1 MKLPLKLPG
10 WAPRLTRRQ
19 RVVRNLAAVVI
30 ALFLTW
36 VILDFPAPTLGI
48 AARWKAAQYGLT
60 APEVLYCSDGA
71 GGDGILQWEDGR
83 LALTRCDS
91 GTLSWSLGDF
101 YFTEPEDGG
110 ALLVPDMYGYK
121 PAYMVYFWTERT
133 DAVRAEA
140 SLRLQTEV
148 NVKITDSDGSSE
160 EGHYDWDE
168 TYEMEAVPDRNGLCR
183 FEIPLKFDEDDFRL
197 PAEAERSALQE
208 FSWTAKTNGGAN
220 RAADFTVSF
229 YDEDGALLDT
239 WEKELYNDLKE
250 SAS

>member
-1 MKLPLKLPG
+1 MKLPLKLAG

-48 AARWKAAQYGLT
+48 AARWEAAQYGLP

-168 TYEMEAVPDRNGLCR
+168 TYEMDFAALRSRSNLTRTISGSRRRRREARSRSFPGLPR
-183 FEIPLKFDEDDFRL
+183 PTAAPTGRRTLPYPFMTRTARSWIPGRK
-197 PAEAERSALQE
+197 SC
-208 FSWTAKTNGGAN
+208 TTI
-220 RAADFTVSF
+220 
-229 YDEDGALLDT
+229 
-239 WEKELYNDLKE
+239 
-250 SAS
+250 